1 VEHRLAGISVP
12 TSRRATYSFVCP
24 STTGD
29 GPFQKPLE
37 ELFMES
43 RLTFLLSIFALIIAA
58 APAAV
63 AAEEGEAEK
72 NAGLCRFDPAHRR
85 VR

>member
-1 VEHRLAGISVP
+1 
-12 TSRRATYSFVCP
+12 
-24 STTGD
+24 
-29 GPFQKPLE
+29 
-37 ELFMES
+37 MES